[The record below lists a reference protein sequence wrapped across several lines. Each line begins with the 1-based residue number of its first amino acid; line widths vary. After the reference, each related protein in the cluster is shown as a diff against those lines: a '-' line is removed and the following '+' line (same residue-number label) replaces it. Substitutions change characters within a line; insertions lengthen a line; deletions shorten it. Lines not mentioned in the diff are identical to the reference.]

1 MRSDPKI
8 QYYSYNKDFHLQEV
22 VVRYNFVMS
31 YFSQF
36 YLSGVFRK
44 VQEENKNVILTD
56 KYGNIEGWT
65 KELG

>member
-44 VQEENKNVILTD
+44 V
-56 KYGNIEGWT
+56 
-65 KELG
+65 